1 LPLSNGFTSGYQNS
15 RGRKTPVF
23 FDPATA
29 DATQIEMSNNPHESS
44 ARPVFRVLPPL
55 VALIG
60 VAAFIS
66 FQAFHGPMVHDST
79 KLFALERV
87 LAEHPDSPILHTPA
101 FGNQFPGRIVSMA
114 SFVANVSM
122 DGEVSPRSLKI
133 TNFVIHVIIGLL
145 LFLLARKLALANGY
159 EKQASWLAIGVA
171 ALWVLAPIN
180 LASSWYAV
188 QRMAQLSAMFVA
200 VGLLAYI
207 ALRQDTSLKR
217 RLWVWFPGVLA
228 ALVLAT
234 ASKEN
239 GLLLIPM
246 LFLVEAIFFRFAGWS
261 SASNIIRYLVI
272 LFFFGFAF
280 LALLVAAGSVD
291 YSHLPYTMTE
301 RLLTQ
306 PRVIFLY
313 LQQIILPF
321 GNDPGVIFPVRISTN
336 ILSPWT
342 TLPAI
347 TGILGLVALAVTLWR
362 RGYLLASF
370 GILFF
375 FVGHLME
382 STVIPLE
389 PAYLHR
395 NYLPSFGIYML
406 LTTGGFELTRRGFG
420 KLVLFVFSLLLIL
433 FVITAWTKAAAWQSE
448 ASYHTATYR
457 HHPDSIRASIN
468 FGAVLAG
475 TGKQNEAVQILDAG
489 LEEHFKQAAT
499 PLIAR
504 IFFACSSSESIT
516 PEVYAAIEQSE
527 HWGSENELSQALY
540 NLSSALDAG
549 CPGLDPGQLADSLQ
563 ALAAQQRKYRGRS
576 WHVDYFVAL
585 LRDKAGQPGL
595 SNAYLL
601 NLLQQG
607 EPRAGMFLA
616 ERLLEQG
623 SHSEALDTLR
633 KVQVHATRDEL
644 DPLRDQFNRLKRAAA
659 TNPEAGQ

>member
-1 LPLSNGFTSGYQNS
+1 MT
-15 RGRKTPVF
+15 
-23 FDPATA
+23 
-29 DATQIEMSNNPHESS
+29 EMSSNPNDLS
-44 ARPVFRVLPPL
+44 AKKNLHVLVL
-55 VALIG
+55 FLTLIG
-60 VAAFIS
+60 IGAFIS
-66 FQAFHGPMVHDST
+66 FQAFHGPLVHDST
-79 KLFALERV
+79 KLFALERI
-87 LAEHPDSPILHTPA
+87 LAEHPDNPILHTPA
-101 FGNQFPGRIVSMA
+101 FGNQFPGRILSMA
-114 SFVANVSM
+114 SFVSNVWM
-122 DGEVSPRSLKI
+122 DGEVSARSLKI
-133 TNFVIHVIIGLL
+133 TNFFIHVIVGLL
-145 LFLLARKLALANGY
+145 LFFLARRLALVGGY
-159 EKQASWLAIGVA
+159 EKQASWLALGVA

-180 LASSWYAV
+180 LASAWYAV

-207 ALRQDTSLKR
+207 ALRQDTSRKR
-217 RLWVWFPGVLA
+217 WLWVWLPGVLA

-246 LFLVEAIFFRFAGWS
+246 LLLVEAIFFRFAGWS
-261 SASNIIRYLVI
+261 SARNITRSLVI
-272 LFFFGFAF
+272 LVFFGFAV

-306 PRVIFLY
+306 PRVIFIY

-347 TGILGLVALAVTLWR
+347 AGILALVGLAVTLWR
-362 RGYLLASF
+362 RGHLLAAF

-382 STVIPLE
+382 STVFPLE

-395 NYLPSFGIYML
+395 NYLPSFGIYL
-406 LTTGGFELTRRGFG
+406 VLTSGGFELARRGLG

-433 FVITAWTKAAAWQSE
+433 FVLTAWAKAAAWQSE
-448 ASYHTATYR
+448 ARYHEATYR

-475 TGKQNEAVQILDAG
+475 NGKQNEAVQILDAG
-489 LEEHFKQAAT
+489 LEEHFQQAAT

-504 IFFACSSSESIT
+504 TFFACSSSESIT

-540 NLSSALDAG
+540 NLSSVFDAG
-549 CPGLDPGQLADSLQ
+549 CPGLDPGKLAESLQ
-563 ALAAQQRKYRGRS
+563 GLAAQQRKDRGRS

-585 LRDKAGQPGL
+585 FRDKAGQPGL
-595 SNAYLL
+595 ANAYLL
-601 NLLQQG
+601 DLLQQG

-623 SHSEALDTLR
+623 LHSEALDALR
-633 KVQVHATRDEL
+633 KVQVYASPDEL
-644 DPLRDQFNRLKRAAA
+644 DPLRDQFNRLKQAAV
-659 TNPEAGQ
+659 TNPEARQ